1 MTVSALGAVVGV
13 IVALVAILK
22 KVSPCYAMMFG
33 ALVGGIIGGAGLV
46 DTTAFMI
53 AGVKNVSSSIIRILT
68 AGVLAGTLIETGA
81 AKRIA
86 DFITEK
92 IGAQRSLLAM
102 MVATTLLT
110 AVGVF
115 GDVACLTVAPIA
127 IQMAKK
133 SGYNKLGVLM
143 ALVGGVKAGGAVAPN
158 PDGIAAAE
166 GFSQPLTS
174 VMAAGILPM
183 IAALIATGLISHH
196 LAHQGSSFDDVDA
209 EEDKIAD
216 KDLPGV
222 LPAFLGPIVAIALLL
237 LRPIAGITVDPL
249 IALPLGGFVGALAMG
264 KAAHFREYLVTG
276 ISKMSGVAILL
287 VGTGSL
293 AGIISNSNL
302 SEVII
307 QAVDAVNL
315 PVFLLAPISGALM
328 AGATA
333 SAVAATTL
341 ASSIFAQTILDS
353 GVNGLAAAAMTHVS
367 VFVFDSLPQ
376 GPFFHVSA
384 GSVGMSVK
392 ERLRLVGWE
401 SLNGLAM
408 TVTATLLYGV
418 LGILG

>member
-1 MTVSALGAVVGV
+1 MTVGAFGAVLGI

-22 KVSPCYAMMFG
+22 KVSPAYAMMFG
-33 ALVGGIIGGAGLV
+33 ALVGGIVGGAGLV
-46 DTTAFMI
+46 DTTSFMI
-53 AGVKNVSSSIIRILT
+53 DGVKNVLPSIVRILT

-92 IGAQRSLLAM
+92 IGVSRSLIAM
-102 MVATTLLT
+102 MLATTLLT
-110 AVGVF
+110 TVGVF

-133 SGYNKLGVLM
+133 SGYGKLGVLM
-143 ALVGGVKAGGAVAPN
+143 AMVGGVKAGGAVAPN

-166 GFSQPLTS
+166 GFHQPLTS
-174 VMAAGILPM
+174 VMAAGILPL
-183 IAALIATGLISHH
+183 IAALIVTELIAHH
-196 LAHQGSSFDDVDA
+196 FAHEGSSFDDVDA
-209 EEDKIAD
+209 EEDTLGD
-216 KDLPGV
+216 EDLPGV
-222 LPAFLGPIVAIALLL
+222 FQAFVGPLVAIVLLL
-237 LRPIAGITVDPL
+237 LRPIACITVDPL
-249 IALPLGGFVGALAMG
+249 IALPLGGFIGALAMG
-264 KAAHFREYLVTG
+264 KASHFREYLITG
-276 ISKMSGVAILL
+276 ITKMSGVAILL

-293 AGIISNSNL
+293 AGVISHSNLADVIISL
-302 SEVII
+302 VK
-307 QAVDAVNL
+307 AANL
-315 PVFLLAPISGALM
+315 PVFLLTPISGMLM

-341 ASSIFAQTILDS
+341 ASGIFAQTILDA

-384 GSVGMSVK
+384 GSVSMSVK
-392 ERLRLVGWE
+392 ERLRLVRWE

-408 TVTATLLYGV
+408 VATATVFYGV

>member
-1 MTVSALGAVVGV
+1 MTVGAFGAVLGV

-22 KVSPCYAMMFG
+22 KVSPAYAMMFG
-33 ALVGGIIGGAGLV
+33 ALLGGIVGGAGLV
-46 DTTAFMI
+46 DTTSFMI
-53 AGVKNVSSSIIRILT
+53 DGVKNVSPSIVRILT

-92 IGAQRSLLAM
+92 IGVSRSLIAM
-102 MVATTLLT
+102 MLATTLLT

-133 SGYNKLGVLM
+133 SGYGKLGVLM
-143 ALVGGVKAGGAVAPN
+143 AMVGGVKAGGAVAPN

-166 GFSQPLTS
+166 GFHQPLTS
-174 VMAAGILPM
+174 VMAAGILPL
-183 IAALIATGLISHH
+183 IAALIVTGLIAHH
-196 LAHQGSSFDDVDA
+196 LAHEGSSFDDVDA
-209 EEDKIAD
+209 EEDTLGD
-216 KDLPGV
+216 EDLPGV
-222 LPAFLGPIVAIALLL
+222 FQAFVGPLVAIVLLL

-249 IALPLGGFVGALAMG
+249 IALPLGGFIGALAMG
-264 KAAHFREYLVTG
+264 KASHFREYLITG
-276 ISKMSGVAILL
+276 ITKMSGVAILL

-293 AGIISNSNL
+293 AGIISHSNL
-302 SEVII
+302 ADVII
-307 QAVDAVNL
+307 SLVQAANL
-315 PVFLLAPISGALM
+315 PVFLLAPISGMLM

-341 ASSIFAQTILDS
+341 ASGIFAQTILDA

-384 GSVGMSVK
+384 GSVSMSVK

-408 TVTATLLYGV
+408 VATATVFYGV